1 MGSDFLNIPSKEDI
15 TLEEENNNIQEK
27 EKQKINKR
35 KPKKKRNNKD
45 NDKENSESIQNKIKE
60 DNSNLD
66 NSNISNTDNDISD
79 NSEISQNN
87 DYLNKNKKK
96 IGRKK
101 KKKEKIAF
109 YLEEELPDPENL
121 DNVGLSL
128 EMKKYGMKPQNK
140 KRNIEIL
147 KNVYKFLKIKE
158 LPENVSKNLASFDLA
173 IDEKNADSE
182 NDNKIGNRKKDDNS
196 NIIELSDE
204 QKKK

>member
-1 MGSDFLNIPSKEDI
+1 M
-15 TLEEENNNIQEK
+15 
-27 EKQKINKR
+27 
-35 KPKKKRNNKD
+35 
-45 NDKENSESIQNKIKE
+45 
-60 DNSNLD
+60 
-66 NSNISNTDNDISD
+66 
-79 NSEISQNN
+79 
-87 DYLNKNKKK
+87 
-96 IGRKK
+96 
-101 KKKEKIAF
+101 
-109 YLEEELPDPENL
+109 EEELPDPENL

-173 IDEKNADSE
+173 IDEKIADSE
-182 NDNKIGNRKKDDNS
+182 NENKIGNKKKDDNS